1 MKKTPFFFFILVY
14 AFLITTLSASFQ
26 DLFQKE
32 EERTPLKVL
41 SWDGGGIRG
50 LFSLYVAKEV
60 EKRMNGVGLVEQAD
74 WLAGTSTGGII
85 ALALAHGATLD
96 EAINIYKNN
105 GDKIFQKEGF
115 SAWRWLKGLFDETY
129 SDTGILQELKEVL
142 GEETTL
148 GDLEKGVIVTSYD
161 IEGGENAVPGP
172 YVFNSRKEEF
182 QTVKLWEAGRA
193 TSAAPTF
200 FEPYYGFPNRSLI
213 DGGVVLNHPG
223 DVALDEISSLYP
235 RNQRENV
242 IFNIDMLSFG
252 TGLFYSPMTREDSKD
267 MGKLDWAGPI
277 SGLMMQGVS
286 QVTDTSLRNTLG
298 SHYVRLNAT
307 LDRPIPLDG
316 VSETEIAELEHVA
329 LEYVKNNPK
338 QIERAARL
346 MLQ

>member
-85 ALALAHGATLD
+85 ALALAHGASLD

-115 SAWRWLKGLFDETY
+115 SAWRWIKGLFAETY
-129 SDTGILQELKEVL
+129 SNTGILQELKEVL
-142 GEETTL
+142 GEDTTL

-223 DVALDEISSLYP
+223 DAALDEISSLYP

-252 TGLFYSPMTREDSKD
+252 TGLFYSPMTREDSRD